1 MSTNNICE
9 YSEQLKNMTKFL
21 LLSIE
26 KDKNI
31 LISDVYDFLERMD
44 IIANKMYNEIKK

>member
-1 MSTNNICE
+1 
-9 YSEQLKNMTKFL
+9 MTKFL

-44 IIANKMYNEIKK
+44 IIANKMYDEIKSKSASNVYYNTYI

>member
-31 LISDVYDFLERMD
+31 LISDVYDFWKEWISLP
-44 IIANKMYNEIKK
+44 IKCTMK